1 MRTAGKQPCALIFG
15 VSGQDGAY
23 LCRFL
28 LDKGY
33 RVHGTSRNAEAASFV
48 NLETLGIRRLVT
60 IHSATP
66 ADAQSVERVVERAAP
81 TEVYNLLGPSS
92 VARSFQKPKETIE
105 AITLGSANILKAI
118 HAGDVSIRYYNA
130 ATSEC
135 FGDTGAAPADEL
147 TPFNP
152 QSPYAQAKAEAF
164 KQTAKARED
173 FGLFACSG
181 IFFNHESPL
190 RPEIFVAGK
199 IIKGAA
205 RIAAEGSG
213 ALTLGNLDIRRD
225 WGWAPEYVD
234 AMWRML
240 QQPQPDDFVIA
251 TGKSHS
257 LRDLTAAAF
266 SHFDLD
272 WRDHVKIESS
282 LFRPTDIAVS
292 AGDPSKAHDI
302 LKWRAKTQMKD
313 VVRLMAEAESS
324 LHAGLQ

>member
-1 MRTAGKQPCALIFG
+1 LIFG

-23 LCRFL
+23 LCRLL

-33 RVHGTSRNAEAASFV
+33 QVHGTSRDAETTSFV
-48 NLETLGIRRLVT
+48 NLETLGVRHRVT

-66 ADAQSVERVVERAAP
+66 ADIQSVEKAIELTSP
-81 TEVYNLLGPSS
+81 TEIYNLLGPSS
-92 VARSFQKPKETIE
+92 VAMSFEKPKETIE
-105 AITLGSANILKAI
+105 VITLGSLNILKAI
-118 HAGDVSIRYYNA
+118 LAADVSIRYYNA

-135 FGDTGAAPADEL
+135 FGDTGDSPADEQ

-152 QSPYAQAKAEAF
+152 QSPYAAAKAEAF
-164 KQTAKARED
+164 YKTAKYRED

-190 RPEIFVAGK
+190 RPELFVTGK
-199 IIKGAA
+199 IIRGAA

-213 ALTLGNLDIRRD
+213 VLHLGNLDIRRD

-240 QQPQPDDFVIA
+240 QQNRPGDFVIA

-257 LRDLTAAAF
+257 LKDLAAAAF
-266 SHFDLD
+266 SHFNLD
-272 WRDHVKIESS
+272 WRDHVKSDPS
-282 LFRPTDIAVS
+282 LFRPTDIITS
-292 AGDPSKAHDI
+292 AGDPSKALRI
-302 LKWRAKTQMKD
+302 LKWRAETQMKD
-313 VVRLMAEAESS
+313 VVRLMAEAESGS
-324 LHAGLQ
+324 HAGRQ